1 MRTRELN
8 TLVSRLVQGL
18 DDVFVKDGVAWMRP
32 SRDVLRGIAVEGSA
46 FDKHSFYVWGFVMQ
60 PCVPSNSVS
69 FNVGFRVRNVDGGDR
84 WNTAVA
90 ECERNVI
97 KATRDQVIDRIKE
110 VSTAAD
116 MISLMDL
123 VGVSDWHVRAF
134 CYIRNREYHKAED
147 ALSQLASQLD
157 YSVSWQRNLANDL
170 VKVRELLKRPSDAI
184 DQQLEVWRQY
194 TIDALGL
201 SEFK

>member
-1 MRTRELN
+1 LRTRELN
-8 TLVSRLVQGL
+8 TLANRLVQGL

-32 SRDVLRGIAVEGSA
+32 SRDVLRGIAVEDSA

-60 PCVPSNSVS
+60 PCIPSNSIS
-69 FNVGFRVRNVDGGDR
+69 FNVGFRVRNIDGGDR
-84 WNTAVA
+84 WSTDVA
-90 ECERNVI
+90 ECDRNVI
-97 KATRDQVIDRIKE
+97 KATRDQAISRIKD

-116 MISLMDL
+116 MILLMDQ
-123 VGVSDWHVRAF
+123 VGVSDWRVRAF
-134 CYIRNREYHKAED
+134 CYMRSGEYHKAEN
-147 ALSQLASQLD
+147 AFSQLTKQLD
-157 YSVSWQRNLANDL
+157 YSVSWQRDLADDI

-184 DQQLEVWRQY
+184 DQQLELWRQY